1 MKYNKNTHFTS
12 AIFLMLVSLF
22 LFINVAKA
30 QIIEPVHWTFS
41 VEQANATEATLIL
54 KAKIDAPYHIY
65 SQTNVGGIGL
75 PVEFKFDKSK
85 DYTLVGKVTEPKPKE
100 EYDETEKVT
109 LKYFEKEVVF
119 KQKIKVTSDK
129 KFTITGIATYQACNN
144 EGCLPPTDNDASFT
158 INKDAKAD
166 SKTGTSTATNEID
179 TTNKSAAN
187 TAANN
192 VDSSVNTAT
201 VAAADMGTFQLSNDL
216 KDLDPGCGATSKE
229 EESSSLWSTFLLAFI
244 GGFLALLTPC
254 VFPMIPLTVSFFTKR
269 SPSRA
274 KGISNALIYAT
285 SIIVIY
291 VALGL
296 LITILFGSDALNDL
310 ASNGY
315 MNMIFFVVFIIFALS
330 FFGAFEIV
338 LPSSWVNKADQKSE
352 QGGLIGIFFMAFT
365 LALVSFSCTG
375 PIIGSLL
382 VTASRGGYLGPAI
395 GMFGFSLAL
404 ALPFALFAAFP
415 GWLNTLPKS
424 GGWLNTVKVVLGFL
438 ELALAMKFLSNVDL
452 AYHWG
457 FLKREIFIAL
467 WIIIFG
473 LCGIYL
479 LGKLKFSHDSEVKHT
494 STGRLIFAILF
505 LSFTIYLVP
514 GLWGAPL
521 RLISGFPP
529 PEFYKEWVTTQSEC
543 PHDLTCFHDLDE
555 GVAYARAQGKPI
567 MIDFTGWNCVN
578 CRRMED
584 NVWSQP
590 KVLKKLRENY
600 IVISLYVDDK
610 KELPEKEIT
619 TSKFTGK
626 KLKTIGNKWSDL
638 EASIY
643 NKNSQPYY
651 VLIDHKGKLL
661 AQPVGFTDVE
671 SYNTFLEEGLCRFKK
686 R

>member
-1 MKYNKNTHFTS
+1 MKNNFITFRLSVLSK
-12 AIFLMLVSLF
+12 LF
-22 LFINVAKA
+22 LAILLLNFSAVKA
-30 QIIEPVHWTFS
+30 QLIEPVHWSFS
-41 VEQANATEATLIL
+41 VEQKDATEATLIL
-54 KAKIDAPYHIY
+54 KAKIDVPYHIY

-85 DYTLVGKVTEPKPKE
+85 DYELVGKVTEPKAKE

-109 LKYFEKEVVF
+109 LKYFEKDVVF
-119 KQKIKVTSDK
+119 RQKIKIKSEK
-129 KFTITGIATYQACNN
+129 PFQITGLATHQACNN
-144 EGCLPPTDNDASFT
+144 EGCLAPTDVDATFE
-158 INKDAKAD
+158 INKGIKSENIEQPKPIDKPIETAD
-166 SKTGTSTATNEID
+166 ID
-179 TTNKSAAN
+179 TTTIAPQQPAPTIEQ
-187 TAANN
+187 TA
-192 VDSSVNTAT
+192 STGS
-201 VAAADMGTFQLSNDL
+201 FQLSNDSKNL
-216 KDLDPGCGATSKE
+216 EPECGATSNAE
-229 EESSSLWSTFLLAFI
+229 EESSSLWTTFLLAFI

-269 SPSRA
+269 SPTRA

-315 MNMIFFVVFIIFALS
+315 MNMIFFIVFIIFALS

-338 LPSSWVNKADQKSE
+338 LPSSWVNKADHKSE

-382 VTASRGGYLGPAI
+382 VTASRGGYLGPSI

-452 AYHWG
+452 AYHWD
-457 FLKREIFIAL
+457 FLKREIFIAI
-467 WIIIFG
+467 WIVIFG

-479 LGKLKFSHDSEVKHT
+479 LGKLRFSHDSEVKHT
-494 STGRLIFAILF
+494 STGRLVVSILF
-505 LSFTIYLVP
+505 LSFTVYLIP

-529 PEFYKEWVTTQSEC
+529 PEFYKEWVTSANEC

-555 GVAYARAQGKPI
+555 GVAYAKAQGKPI

-590 KVLKKLRENY
+590 KVLKQLRENY
-600 IVISLYVDDK
+600 VIISLYVDDK
-610 KELPEKEIT
+610 KELPENEQVV
-619 TSKFTGK
+619 SKFTGK
-626 KLKTIGNKWSDL
+626 KIRTVGNKWSDL
-638 EASIY
+638 EANIY

-651 VLIDHKGKLL
+651 VLVDHSGNLL
-661 AQPVGFTDVE
+661 AHPIGFTDVDTYA
-671 SYNTFLEEGLCRFKK
+671 SFLSEGMCRFKK
-686 R
+686 RQE

>member
-1 MKYNKNTHFTS
+1 MALAS
-12 AIFLMLVSLF
+12 
-22 LFINVAKA
+22 KA
-30 QIIEPVHWTFS
+30 QIIEPIHWTFS
-41 VEQANATEATLIL
+41 VEQVNATEATLIL
-54 KAKIDAPYHIY
+54 RAKIDPPYHIY
-65 SQTNVGGIGL
+65 SQSNVGGIGL
-75 PVEFKFDKSK
+75 PLEFKFDKSAN
-85 DYTLVGKVTEPKPKE
+85 YELLGKVTEPKPKE
-100 EYDETEKVT
+100 HYEESEKVT
-109 LKYFEKEVVF
+109 LKYFEKDATF
-119 KQKIKVTSDK
+119 RQKIKIKTDK
-129 KFTITGIATYQACNN
+129 AFQITGMATHQACND
-144 EGCLPPTDNDASFT
+144 EGCLAPTDVDALFKINANATTPVQKDEPRNLDTTPKQTAIVDTPATPASNQTNQANFADNFSLKNDPSVLEPECGNT
-158 INKDAKAD
+158 QTTDE
-166 SKTGTSTATNEID
+166 TATLW
-179 TTNKSAAN
+179 TT
-187 TAANN
+187 
-192 VDSSVNTAT
+192 
-201 VAAADMGTFQLSNDL
+201 F
-216 KDLDPGCGATSKE
+216 
-229 EESSSLWSTFLLAFI
+229 WLAFI

-269 SPSRA
+269 SPTRA
-274 KGISNALIYAT
+274 TGLRNAFIYAL
-285 SIIVIY
+285 SIIIIY
-291 VALGL
+291 VLLGL
-296 LITILFGSDALNDL
+296 LITVMFGSDALNDL

-315 MNMIFFVVFIIFALS
+315 MNMIFFVVFVIFALS

-382 VTASRGGYLGPAI
+382 VTAAQGGYLGPAI
-395 GMFGFSLAL
+395 GMFGFSFAL

-438 ELALAMKFLSNVDL
+438 ELALALKFLSNVDL
-452 AYHWG
+452 AYHWD

-479 LGKLKFSHDSEVKHT
+479 LGKLRFSHDSEVKYT
-494 STGRLIFAILF
+494 STGRLIFGIIF
-505 LSFTIYLVP
+505 LSFTVYLIP

-529 PEFYKEWVTTQSEC
+529 PEFYKEWVTTANEC

-555 GVAYARAQGKPI
+555 GVAYAKAQNKPI

-590 KVLKKLRENY
+590 KILKQLRENY
-600 IVISLYVDDK
+600 VIISLYVDDK
-610 KELPEKEIT
+610 KELPQNEQIT
-619 TSKFTGK
+619 SGFSGK
-626 KLKTIGNKWSDL
+626 KLKTVGNKWSDL
-638 EASIY
+638 EARVF

-651 VLIDHKGKLL
+651 VLVDHSGNLL
-661 AQPVGFTDVE
+661 AHPIGFTDTE
-671 SYNTFLEEGLCRFKK
+671 TYNTFLQEGKCRFEK
-686 R
+686 RKQ